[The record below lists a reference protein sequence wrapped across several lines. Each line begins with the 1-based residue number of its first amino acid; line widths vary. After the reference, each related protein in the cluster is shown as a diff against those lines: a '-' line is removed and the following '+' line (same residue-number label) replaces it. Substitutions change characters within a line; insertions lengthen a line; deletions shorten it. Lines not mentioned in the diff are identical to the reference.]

1 MSYVPTN
8 WKSGDVVT
16 SAKLNKMEQGIAD
29 SSGDSSGGSVE
40 IIEASYTDNGM
51 ILGKTAKEIADLM
64 KSGKLVFARLYEED
78 VNFYSCMDLHINSMT
93 KYKDTLSWNFTASSP
108 DEDFQI
114 FVFIAETDNDY
125 PTADLTSEDDSGGN
139 NSGGGTNPR

>member
-1 MSYVPTN
+1 MNYEPTT
-8 WKSGDVVT
+8 WKDGDLVT
-16 SAKLNKMEQGIAD
+16 SAKLNKIEQGIAN
-29 SSGDSSGGSVE
+29 SGDSSGGSVE

-93 KYKDTLSWNFTASSP
+93 KYKDTLSWDFTASSP

-125 PTADLTSEDDSGGN
+125 PTVNLTPEDSGGDD
-139 NSGGGTNPR
+139 SGGGTNPR